1 VRGPLWGTTHA
12 AIPSWPS
19 LAPRRCG
26 RVAATTSGS
35 AGLVPDRVVSRS
47 SSVAASVRFRSSSSG
62 QSAPTAWLLW
72 WPSRSAVDD
81 TRWTH
86 AIKSRARG
94 RLLLRRLEPEAAGA
108 SRGRFVAVPSRPLR
122 KPRARSGR
130 CSLHHESTSAAR
142 LQLGRPAASSGD
154 RRTLARPRKEHAGGR
169 PRWPPLLRAE
179 TALSRHLS
187 SSSIPGVTRAP
198 ARTLLG
204 HESSTSSASSAL
216 R

>member
-1 VRGPLWGTTHA
+1 MSPPRISTTSSGT
-12 AIPSWPS
+12 PPS
-19 LAPRRCG
+19 LL
-26 RVAATTSGS
+26 
-35 AGLVPDRVVSRS
+35 AGTHD
-47 SSVAASVRFRSSSSG
+47 VRTRSSSSG

-72 WPSRSAVDD
+72 WPSRRAVDD

-108 SRGRFVAVPSRPLR
+108 SRGRFVAVLVV
-122 KPRARSGR
+122 RSGSHVPAR
-130 CSLHHESTSAAR
+130 AGARHESTSAAR

-204 HESSTSSASSAL
+204 DESSSSGAL